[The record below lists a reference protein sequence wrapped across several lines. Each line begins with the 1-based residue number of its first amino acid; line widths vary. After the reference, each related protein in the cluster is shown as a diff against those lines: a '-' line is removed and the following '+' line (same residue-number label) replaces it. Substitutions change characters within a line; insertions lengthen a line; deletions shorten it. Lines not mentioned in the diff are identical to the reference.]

1 MKTVAILKNWDDFW
15 ITDAQFLSQT
25 REGKGRQGNY
35 QFQVGYDESC
45 DHVIVLNRPT
55 KPVTVNCGRDSIWGV
70 IQEPPNEIY
79 ASMHRGQKAMGRVY
93 NQLYS
98 PDDGSR
104 FILGHP
110 MIPWFVKKSWQELAV
125 ADPPQKSGDL
135 SCITSK
141 TVFFRGHV
149 KRQQFLN
156 SLKELVPVELFGRG
170 IRSVDDKWD
179 ALAPFKFSIILE
191 NFQNPYY
198 WTEKIADCL
207 LSWTIP
213 IYYGCTRITEYFPE
227 EAVIRF
233 DVDDPDAPGKIK
245 ALVADEQQY
254 FSRVEAVR
262 EARRRILEDYSFFS
276 FMEKELEKAPQT
288 SQDGPV
294 TIRSVTPA
302 TLMAWS
308 RAYFRRYQLKIRP
321 AKI

>member
-1 MKTVAILKNWDDFW
+1 MKKVAILKNWDDFW

-25 REGKGRQGNY
+25 RDGKGRQGDY

-55 KPVTVNCGRDSIWGV
+55 KPVKVTCGRDSIWGV

-79 ASMHRGQKAMGRVY
+79 ASMHRGQKAMGRIY
-93 NQLYS
+93 NQLYAPS
-98 PDDGSR
+98 DGQQYT
-104 FILGHP
+104 LAHP
-110 MIPWFVKKSWQELAV
+110 MIPWFVNRSFQELATTQ
-125 ADPPQKSGDL
+125 PPEKSGDL

-141 TVFFRGHV
+141 TVFFKGHV

-156 SLKELVPVELFGRG
+156 NLKVLVPVELFGRG

-179 ALAPFKFSIILE
+179 ALAPFRFSIILE

-213 IYYGCTRITEYFPE
+213 IYYGCTRITDYLPE

-233 DVDDPDAPGKIK
+233 DVDDPDAPEKIK
-245 ALVADEQQY
+245 SLISDKQQY
-254 FSRVEAVR
+254 YSRLEAVR
-262 EARRRILEDYSFFS
+262 EARRRILENYSFFS
-276 FMEKELEKAPQT
+276 FMEKELDNAPQ
-288 SQDGPV
+288 SSGQGPV
-294 TIRSVTPA
+294 TIRSITPA
-302 TLMAWS
+302 ALMAWS